1 MQLDEKTFNPGSESQ
16 LPEKVMPMPSS
27 ALIVGAGSGL
37 SAALAR
43 KCHAAGMAVAL
54 AARDGTRARTVAAE
68 TDATLHQCDT
78 SSIEEVAHLFTA
90 LDDSIGTPDL
100 VVYNPSARVRGPIAE
115 LDPVATRAAIEV
127 TCFGAFLVAQQA
139 AQRMLKRGSGSIFF
153 TGASAGVKGFAN
165 SSVFAMGKFGLRG
178 LAQSLA
184 RELHPQNIHIG
195 HFVIDGGISSA
206 RDDRQDDGS
215 DNMLDPDAI
224 AETYMQFHGQ
234 HRSAWGWEVEL
245 RPWVER
251 F

>member
-1 MQLDEKTFNPGSESQ
+1 MSASDPIPTSKGH
-16 LPEKVMPMPSS
+16 VMSAS
-27 ALIVGAGSGL
+27 ALIIGAGSGL

-43 KCHAAGMAVAL
+43 RCRDAGMDVAL
-54 AARDGTRARTVAAE
+54 AARDGERARTVAAE
-68 TDATLHQCDT
+68 TGATLHRCDA
-78 SSIEEVAHLFTA
+78 SSIEDVARLFTT
-90 LDDSIGTPDL
+90 LDATTGTPEL
-100 VVYNPSARVRGPIAE
+100 VVYNPSARLRGPITE

-139 AQRMLKRGSGSIFF
+139 ARRMLERRSGSIFF

-178 LAQSLA
+178 LAQALA

-195 HFVIDGGISSA
+195 HFVIDGGIRSA
-206 RDDRQDDGS
+206 REDRRDDGS

-224 AETYMQFHGQ
+224 AEAYMQFHAQ
-234 HRSAWGWEVEL
+234 NRSAWAWEVEL
-245 RPWVER
+245 RPWVEK

>member
-1 MQLDEKTFNPGSESQ
+1 MS
-16 LPEKVMPMPSS
+16 SS
-27 ALIVGAGSGL
+27 ALIIGAGSGL

-43 KCHAAGMAVAL
+43 QCRDAGMNVAL
-54 AARDGTRARTVAAE
+54 AARDGARAHAVADQTGAMLHRC
-68 TDATLHQCDT
+68 DA
-78 SSIEEVAHLFTA
+78 SSIEDVARLFTT

-100 VVYNPSARVRGPIAE
+100 VVYNPSARLRGPITE
-115 LDPVATRAAIEV
+115 LDPAATRAAIEV

-139 AQRMLKRGSGSIFF
+139 ARRMLERGSGSIFF

-178 LAQSLA
+178 LAQALA

-195 HFVIDGGISSA
+195 HFVIDGGIRSA
-206 RDDRQDDGS
+206 RQDRQDDGS

-224 AETYMQFHGQ
+224 AEAYMQFHNQ
-234 HRSAWGWEVEL
+234 HRSAWSWEVEL

>member
-1 MQLDEKTFNPGSESQ
+1 MTG
-16 LPEKVMPMPSS
+16 S
-27 ALIVGAGSGL
+27 ALIVGAGLGL

-43 KCHAAGMAVAL
+43 QCRAAGMEVAL
-54 AARDGTRARTVAAE
+54 AARDGEKARAVAQE
-68 TDATLHQCDT
+68 TGAALHICDA
-78 SSIEEVAHLFTA
+78 SSIEDVAALFSE
-90 LDDSIGTPDL
+90 LDATTGTPDL
-100 VVYNPSARVRGPIAE
+100 VVYNPSARLRGPITD
-115 LDPVATRAAIEV
+115 LDPQATRAAIEV

-139 AQRMLKRGSGSIFF
+139 ARRMLARGSGSILF

-195 HFVIDGGISSA
+195 HFVIDGGIRA
-206 RDDRQDDGS
+206 THRPDRQDDGS
-215 DNMLDPDAI
+215 DNMLDPEAI
-224 AETYMQFHGQ
+224 AEAYLQFHNQ
-234 HRSAWGWEVEL
+234 HRSAWAWEVEL